1 MRIAVNGCTGRIGTL
16 LCRALMNEKS
26 SGGNT
31 LSGGVSRHRPPCIDF
46 AWSERLSGLPE
57 CDAVAD
63 FSSRECTKDVLS
75 FCLSRRLPLLIGT
88 TGQTEEELSDIR
100 RAAGRIPVFL
110 SPNLSPGMAAL
121 TKYATDAARLFPEGD
136 IAVTEAHRKGKA
148 DAPSGSA
155 RALCERLCGAGRGD
169 IPVYSLRLGNLP
181 GEHIFTITTG
191 YETLM
196 IIHRAEGREVF
207 SAGAIRALNFLSG
220 RAPGLYGMDDLIGE

>member
-1 MRIAVNGCTGRIGTL
+1 MRIAVNGCTGRIGAL
-16 LCRALMNEKS
+16 LCRALMKEET

-88 TGQTEEELSDIR
+88 TGQTKEELSGIR

-155 RALCERLCGAGRGD
+155 RALCERLCGTGRGD